1 MKNILIILILLII
14 FDVCKNKNVEKMD
27 DGNNMFKAVI
37 ENAVK
42 KMYSDD
48 IDIISYLTT
57 ISNGLQSN
65 KGFEINNNI
74 LMKGNFNLL
83 PKGMIIY
90 YYPENPNF
98 TAPDGWAICNG
109 HNGTPN
115 LTGRFIGGYDPTNEH
130 SAYKTIKNMG
140 GSSTHTLTV
149 NEMPS
154 HDHGGNSHSHKF
166 DQSHPWWPGKVR
178 DQGNDNYTAQAY
190 FRDNGRSKPTGD
202 GGNDHDH
209 GSSGNN
215 SAHENR
221 PPYYTL
227 VCIIKL

>member
-1 MKNILIILILLII
+1 MKNILIILILFII
-14 FDVCKNKNVEKMD
+14 FDICKNKNVEKMD
-27 DGNNMFKAVI
+27 GNDMFKLSI

-48 IDIISYLTT
+48 ISIISYLTT
-57 ISNGLQSN
+57 TSNELQSN
-65 KGFEINNNI
+65 KGFEINNI

-90 YYPENPNF
+90 YYPENLTNF

-109 HNGTPN
+109 QNGTPN

-140 GSSTHTLTV
+140 GSSTHKLTV

-154 HDHGGNSHSHKF
+154 HNHGDNSHKHYYGQARKLNF
-166 DQSHPWWPGKVR
+166 RFFR
-178 DQGNDNYTAQAY
+178 DQGDNYSAKGFFASGAKGKT
-190 FRDNGRSKPTGD
+190 TGN
-202 GGNDHDH
+202 GGNDHNH

-215 SAHENR
+215 IAHENR

-227 VCIIKL
+227 VYIIKL